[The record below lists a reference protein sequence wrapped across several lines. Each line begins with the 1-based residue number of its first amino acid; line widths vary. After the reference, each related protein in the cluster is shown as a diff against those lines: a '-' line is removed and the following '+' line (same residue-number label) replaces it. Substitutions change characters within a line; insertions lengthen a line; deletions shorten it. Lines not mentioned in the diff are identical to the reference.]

1 MKNIDKTRNYSIEQK
16 NQSKLMSRKQKN
28 VCRILNYIDHL
39 LILVSKVTGCVSI
52 SDFAYSLDVHIG
64 ITSSAVEL
72 NLCNSCGD

>member
-1 MKNIDKTRNYSIEQK
+1 
-16 NQSKLMSRKQKN
+16 MSRKQKN

-52 SDFAYSLDVHIG
+52 SDFAYSLDVQIG
-64 ITSSAVEL
+64 ITSSAVRL